1 MRAITKRVDALE
13 HRAGM
18 NDGSGWDHSK
28 PGHVII
34 KDEGQPYREALAEYI
49 AANPDRPVEGDHNVM
64 WIELVTPKADADGR
78 AVTQDKG
85 PEGLGVGPEL
95 AEVLAELRA

>member
-64 WIELVTPKADADGR
+64 WIGLVAPKVDETGGVIPQATASHGDGP
-78 AVTQDKG
+78 D
-85 PEGLGVGPEL
+85 L
-95 AEVLAELRA
+95 AEVLAELGA